1 MKYKAVVSDLDGTL
15 LNSKSFI
22 SQESI
27 RVIKKLIES
36 GIKFFVATGR
46 HHMDVRYILN
56 KYGLNTGIITSN
68 GAVVLD
74 SEDVEIIK
82 HTIEEHFVKELF
94 QNIDFGDAY
103 VNIYLDDTWYIN
115 KEWEEARLYTIE
127 TGFAY
132 SIVDLMTF
140 EPKDVIKI
148 FAVSE
153 DHDFLVE
160 LEKRILNKFSKKL
173 AVVFS
178 SPYCLEIMAHG
189 VNKAKALEEVLKIH
203 DIDLKEAIAF
213 GDGFNDYE
221 MLKNVGEGFVMTN
234 AHYKLKDA
242 LRENP
247 RAETNDENGVALKI
261 QEIFDIE

>member
-15 LNSKSFI
+15 LNSKSSI
-22 SQESI
+22 SAESI
-27 RVIKKLIES
+27 RVIKKLIEK

-46 HHMDVRYILN
+46 HHMDVKYILDKN
-56 KYGLNTGIITSN
+56 GLNTGIITSN

-74 SEDVEIIK
+74 MNDKEIIK
-82 HTIEEHFVKELF
+82 HTIEENFVKELF
-94 QNIDFGDAY
+94 KSIDFGNAY
-103 VNIYLDDTWYIN
+103 VNIYSDDTWYIN

-127 TGFAY
+127 TGFTY
-132 SIVDLMTF
+132 SIIDLKKF
-140 EPKDVIKI
+140 ESKDVIKI

-189 VNKAKALEEVLKIH
+189 VNKAVALEEVLKMH
-203 DIDLKEAIAF
+203 NIDLEETIAF

-221 MLKNVGEGFVMTN
+221 MLKKVGKGFVMTN

-242 LRENP
+242 LRDNP
-247 RAETNDENGVALKI
+247 RAETNDENGAALKI